1 MSGESSHTL
10 MPGVPELP
18 PIQMS
23 PMGELQL
30 GQPQLNTLPPWET
43 WCPPLPGIIATG
55 WSIEVMTWVVYVIMT
70 LQGSEKCVLG
80 FESCFEPWVTQQ
92 EFAWSKAAAVPRWMS
107 SIGLASPEMGAVTP
121 KRSWDFDS
129 PPTPSK
135 QLPPSKRMI
144 IPSPGFPVP
153 LNEVTQVS
161 YAEMVQEN
169 QCPMDALMWGQEQHW
184 VVESALKPTLPPQLA
199 PKEPEP

>member
-1 MSGESSHTL
+1 M
-10 MPGVPELP
+10 
-18 PIQMS
+18 
-23 PMGELQL
+23 
-30 GQPQLNTLPPWET
+30 
-43 WCPPLPGIIATG
+43 
-55 WSIEVMTWVVYVIMT
+55 
-70 LQGSEKCVLG
+70 
-80 FESCFEPWVTQQ
+80 
-92 EFAWSKAAAVPRWMS
+92 PRWMS
-107 SIGLASPEMGAVTP
+107 SIRPAGPETGAVAL
-121 KRSWDFDS
+121 KRSRDPNS